1 MQTTSSPA
9 KQGEKRK
16 LFILLTRFPG
26 LDSDALRWWTRF
38 PYTHASIGLDEDL
51 NTFYSFVVKGFIVED
66 ISRYNKP
73 GRQPFPC
80 ALYELEVSPA
90 VYQKAKQMLGKFVSN
105 RANLHYNTMG
115 MLLSLIR
122 IPTRRKGHYFCS
134 HFVAELLQQCNAA
147 RLKKRSNLYFP
158 KDFQKMNGLKM
169 VFQGDLLR
177 MSKHFCPRPALR

>member
-1 MQTTSSPA
+1 MQTASVPA
-9 KQGEKRK
+9 PKSEKRK

-73 GRQPFPC
+73 GRTPFPC

-90 VYQKAKQMLGKFVSN
+90 VYQKAKQIIQKFVSN
-105 RANLHYNTMG
+105 RANLHYNTLG

-134 HFVAELLQQCNAA
+134 HFVAELLQQSNAT

-158 KDFQKMNGLKM
+158 KDFQKMNDLKI

-177 MSKHFCPRPALR
+177 MSKRFCPHPSLG